1 MIFRCCKRRI
11 KKPIAK
17 AKPVL
22 SNCLTQWGISHNA
35 KHIKYHGHKNISS
48 GKICHGTFAA
58 LVQLISTRNFSLL
71 LGKMGVFP
79 EVWAQF
85 KMGVWFCH
93 FPLFQVSPQMKSKNI
108 WNVLLFAQCL
118 QHCFVNAF
126 FRSEK
131 RAWFEEKFSWMTK
144 YGCLYV
150 QTKAADSNRFLS
162 TIINFCTN

>member
-22 SNCLTQWGISHNA
+22 SDCLTQWGISHNA

-58 LVQLISTRNFSLL
+58 LVQLISTRNFSSL

-79 EVWAQF
+79 EVWAQCEWESDCVTFHFF
-85 KMGVWFCH
+85 KCLH
-93 FPLFQVSPQMKSKNI
+93 K
-108 WNVLLFAQCL
+108 WNQRTFEMFYYLL
-118 QHCFVNAF
+118 NA
-126 FRSEK
+126 
-131 RAWFEEKFSWMTK
+131 
-144 YGCLYV
+144 Y
-150 QTKAADSNRFLS
+150 S
-162 TIINFCTN
+162 TILLMFFLEAKKEHDSKKNSHEWPNMASIHTN